1 MARRKLLMLALF
13 FAMSLILSGCGK
25 LTDTIATEPPWR
37 EAMYVTIAPDLLNKI
52 ASAFYLLTIPPLL
65 ILTLVPVITGG
76 DWGLEYGKGMG
87 LMVAAAITP
96 MVFNLL
102 TQIGQGMFY
111 PEGLELGWVADLM
124 GWLDLLEGDSNPVTV
139 NLAFGFTREIPNY
152 YKIWEML
159 LGLTIIT
166 LVAIAVINVSFKP
179 ILMGWVLAGAW
190 AMFPMAYY
198 TLVTEFAEGMPNV
211 VEATLSSYN
220 GSYLIA
226 VILLFITMTVVP
238 PALMIVFAP
247 ALGLSTR
254 RSTSTQTV
262 STNHQTPTGE
272 PDVVDGTVR
281 DGDGT
286 DGAIVA
292 FPFPIDGSDGEDG
305 DNTVSTST
313 SNGPSGPNGGGK
325 GGPGGPGGIGGN
337 GDGQEDVDPN
347 VVLGSPED
355 ANQQGDSTETD
366 IDSRTVVSEESS
378 LGDTVVGGDDSL
390 LIDNNEDT
398 SVVESEGIEGGDL
411 DLSAVTVEGDSS
423 QIQETD
429 IENLGDN
436 SDITAG
442 DSAVAV
448 GGDSPF
454 ISGGDVDVV
463 SLETVDRVGSTPD
476 IPGVENDTV
485 LQDINGTEEVSVS
498 LPDDG
503 RGGFDFPDI
512 QGVDSAARYDRQDRA
527 TSVGDAE
534 VVDTNV
540 IETTAREADLDN
552 IVADSHPDAPYVE
565 VSEPPA
571 TPRPRV
577 DGRKVARTVGDLAYI
592 GAGMVSDPRAKVV
605 LGAAGA
611 LVDVFVPEERSQ
623 RQSPPES
630 LQPPDL
636 SKYDDDIVEEEVT

>member
-1 MARRKLLMLALF
+1 
-13 FAMSLILSGCGK
+13 MSLILSGCGDN
-25 LTDTIATEPPWR
+25 LADTIANEPPWR
-37 EAMYVTIAPDLLNKI
+37 ESFYVTIAPELLNRL

-87 LMVAAAITP
+87 LMIAAAITP

-102 TQIGQGMFY
+102 TQIGQGMFF
-111 PEGLELGWVADLM
+111 PEELGLPWVADLM
-124 GWLDLLEGDSNPVTV
+124 GWLEILEGDSNPVTV
-139 NLAFGFTREIPNY
+139 NLAAGFTREIPNY

-179 ILMGWVLAGAW
+179 ILMAWVLAGAW

-211 VEATLSSYN
+211 VEATLSNYN

-254 RSTSTQTV
+254 RSTNTQTV
-262 STNHQTPTGE
+262 STNQQTSA
-272 PDVVDGTVR
+272 DDSDAVDGTAR
-281 DGDGT
+281 DADGI

-292 FPFPIDGSDGEDG
+292 LPFPIDGSDGEDG
-305 DNTVSTST
+305 DNTVSSST
-313 SNGPSGPNGGGK
+313 SNGPSGPNGGGS
-325 GGPGGPGGIGGN
+325 GAPGGPGGVGGN
-337 GDGQEDVDPN
+337 GDGQDADPN

-355 ANQQGDSTETD
+355 ANQPGDSAETD

-378 LGDTVVGGDDSL
+378 LGDTVVDGDDSL
-390 LIDNNEDT
+390 LIDSNDDT

-448 GGDSPF
+448 GGDSPI
-454 ISGGDVDVV
+454 ISGGDLDVI
-463 SLETVDRVGSTPD
+463 SSETLDRVGRTPD
-476 IPGVENDTV
+476 ITGADEDAV
-485 LQDINGTEEVSVS
+485 LQDTNVAEEVSVS
-498 LPDDG
+498 LQDDV
-503 RGGFDFPDI
+503 RDSFDFPDV
-512 QGVDSAARYDRQDRA
+512 QGVEAAARYDRQDRVISPGEA
-527 TSVGDAE
+527 DG
-534 VVDTNV
+534 VVDANV
-540 IETTAREADLDN
+540 VETTTREIDLDT
-552 IVADSHPDAPYVE
+552 IVADSHPDATYVE
-565 VSEPPA
+565 VSELQV
-571 TPRPRV
+571 TERPRV
-577 DGRKVARTVGDLAYI
+577 NGRNVARTVGDLAHV

-605 LGAAGA
+605 LGIAGT
-611 LVDVFVPEERSQ
+611 LVDVFVPEERP
-623 RQSPPES
+623 QSPTQSSSES